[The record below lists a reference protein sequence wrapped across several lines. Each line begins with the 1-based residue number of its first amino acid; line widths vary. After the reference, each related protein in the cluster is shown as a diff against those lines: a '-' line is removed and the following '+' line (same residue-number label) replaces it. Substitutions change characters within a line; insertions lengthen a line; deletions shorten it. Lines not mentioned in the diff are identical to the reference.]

1 MHKRINR
8 YLTSVR
14 HGMRATITGP
24 HVLAFLPAT
33 ALGAFWLGGEQA
45 LLLTALGLPA
55 LFALSGGFEQFGPG
69 FAPTRDKATGLQM
82 RDELETV
89 LDNILAQTTRERK
102 TSACFLLELDDF
114 DAVKDRFGQSG
125 TDQILHQVGDRLRT
139 VLRTRD
145 AVFKF
150 SESCFAIALSPA
162 PYLDVETSIQMAARL
177 QASVEEPISLDATTV
192 YVSCSIGY
200 CLASRAPQQRGSAL
214 ILAAKQALT
223 TALQH
228 GPSAIRMFA
237 DDMNQA
243 QGKANFHRGDVA
255 KALNDG
261 QIVPWFQPQISTDT
275 GMVTGFE
282 ALARWCHPERGLIP
296 PAEFLPDLQRGNMLE
311 RLGEVILYNA
321 LSAVRSWAAAG
332 FDVPKV
338 GVNFTSEELR
348 NPKLLE
354 KLEWEL
360 DRFNLAADRLAIEVL
375 ETVVAL
381 SPEDIIARN
390 INGLAKMGCSIDLDD
405 FGTGHASISSIRR
418 FAVERIKIDRS
429 FVMKVDR
436 DADQQKMVSA
446 ILSMAERLGL
456 DTLAEGVET
465 AGEHAMLAQ
474 LGCRH
479 VQGFG
484 IGRPMPFEHTMDW
497 IRTHNAKLAQTP
509 LIGRQTG

>member
-1 MHKRINR
+1 
-8 YLTSVR
+8 
-14 HGMRATITGP
+14 
-24 HVLAFLPAT
+24 
-33 ALGAFWLGGEQA
+33 
-45 LLLTALGLPA
+45 
-55 LFALSGGFEQFGPG
+55 
-69 FAPTRDKATGLQM
+69 
-82 RDELETV
+82 
-89 LDNILAQTTRERK
+89 
-102 TSACFLLELDDF
+102 
-114 DAVKDRFGQSG
+114 
-125 TDQILHQVGDRLRT
+125 
-139 VLRTRD
+139 
-145 AVFKF
+145 
-150 SESCFAIALSPA
+150 
-162 PYLDVETSIQMAARL
+162 
-177 QASVEEPISLDATTV
+177 
-192 YVSCSIGY
+192 
-200 CLASRAPQQRGSAL
+200 
-214 ILAAKQALT
+214 
-223 TALQH
+223 
-228 GPSAIRMFA
+228 
-237 DDMNQA
+237 
-243 QGKANFHRGDVA
+243 
-255 KALNDG
+255 
-261 QIVPWFQPQISTDT
+261 
-275 GMVTGFE
+275 
-282 ALARWCHPERGLIP
+282 LIP

-390 INGLAKMGCSIDLDD
+390 INGLAKMGCSSDLDD